1 MKIGLIARAETH
13 RGLGVQS
20 KNFYDHMPVDRVL
33 RIDMPRP
40 DGPVDKG
47 WYPGAWPIDYDD
59 QNHALNEN
67 LVRQWLD
74 GLDVVFT
81 VETPYDWR
89 LPRWAREMGVK
100 TVIQGN
106 PEFYRHNQERYRW
119 QEHPTQWW
127 WPTSW
132 RLNELPAGPV
142 IPVPMPDNTPRV
154 ERAQRGEVLR
164 ILHVQGK
171 KAFMDRNGSEV
182 LASALRVCR
191 ERVHVTMYGLLGD
204 LPFIENRDNVTY
216 ERFPEGIEDRWVM
229 YQDQHLLIIPRRYG
243 GLCLPALEAAAC
255 GVAVAMPDFPPNE
268 ELSQLAFDARNRLQF
283 DLACGPVVTAD
294 TNHMDLGG
302 FIDDMARTPG
312 AVAMA
317 QDAAYRT
324 VPRWSQWRQRYLDAF
339 EALP

>member
-1 MKIGLIARAETH
+1 MKIGLIARAETR

-20 KNFYDHMPVDRVL
+20 RNFYDHMPVERVL

-59 QNHALNEN
+59 QNHSLNEN

-106 PEFYRHNQERYRW
+106 PEFYRHNQEGYRW

-132 RLNELPAGPV
+132 RINELPAGPV
-142 IPVPMPDNTPRV
+142 MPVPMPDDVPRV
-154 ERAQRGEVLR
+154 ERAHRRDRLNL
-164 ILHVQGK
+164 LHVQGK
-171 KAFMDRNGSEV
+171 KAWMDRNGSEV
-182 LASALRVCR
+182 FASALRVCR
-191 ERVHVTMYGLLGD
+191 ERVHVTMYGLLGE
-204 LPFIENRDNVTY
+204 LPLIENRDNVTY
-216 ERFPEGIEDRWVM
+216 ERFPDGIEDRWAM
-229 YQDQHLLIIPRRYG
+229 YQNQHLLIIPRRYG

-255 GVAVAMPDFPPNE
+255 GVAVAMPNFSPNE
-268 ELSQLAFDARNRLQF
+268 ELSQLAFEARNRLHF
-283 DLACGPVVTAD
+283 DLACGQVVTAD

-302 FIDDMARTPG
+302 FIDEMARAPG
-312 AVAMA
+312 AVALA
-317 QDAAYRT
+317 QDAAWNQ

-339 EALP
+339 EALL

>member
-1 MKIGLIARAETH
+1 
-13 RGLGVQS
+13 
-20 KNFYDHMPVDRVL
+20 
-33 RIDMPRP
+33 MPRP

-59 QNHALNEN
+59 QNHSLNEN

-106 PEFYRHNQERYRW
+106 PEFYRHNQEGYRW

-132 RLNELPAGPV
+132 RINELPTGPV
-142 IPVPMPDNTPRV
+142 MPVPMPDDVPRV
-154 ERAQRGEVLR
+154 ERAHRRDRLNL
-164 ILHVQGK
+164 LHVQGK
-171 KAFMDRNGSEV
+171 KAWMDRNGSEV
-182 LASALRVCR
+182 FASALRVCR
-191 ERVHVTMYGLLGD
+191 ERVHVTMYGLLGE
-204 LPFIENRDNVTY
+204 LPLIENRDNVTY
-216 ERFPEGIEDRWVM
+216 ERFPDGIEDRWAM
-229 YQDQHLLIIPRRYG
+229 YQNQHLLIIPRRYG

-255 GVAVAMPDFPPNE
+255 GVAVAMPNFSPNE
-268 ELSQLAFDARNRLQF
+268 ELSQLAFEARNRLHF
-283 DLACGPVVTAD
+283 DLACGQVVTAD

-302 FIDDMARTPG
+302 FIDEMARAPG
-312 AVAMA
+312 AVALA
-317 QDAAYRT
+317 QDAAWNQ

-339 EALP
+339 EALL